1 MKTALCIPTLNAGA
15 DAAILAAAIASQTL
29 QPDTFLVIDSGSD
42 DGTVETFRRAGA
54 RIHSINGREFNHGGT
69 RQVGV
74 DMVSDADLIIF
85 LTQDAVPADQ
95 HAFERLNEG
104 FNDPGVGVAFGRQL
118 PRLGA
123 GHTEAHAR
131 LFNYPDASRVTTF
144 GDRAAMGIKTVFL
157 SNSFAA
163 YRRTDLLAVGGF
175 PSHLI
180 MGEDTYVAA
189 KMLLAGSNVAYC
201 AEATVFH
208 SHDYSL
214 MEEFRRY
221 FASDGPAWPFERQA
235 LIKLRTIAGDG
246 EFGRELV
253 SLRDELLFHDAR
265 WDAVPVRAMRERQV
279 RQLVQAGTFQAKL
292 SPGALVDVEYLVQ
305 LLQLANG
312 ERHSS
317 LRIPNTLAAL
327 DELRRLELLSAEA
340 HSALRSAYQLF
351 RRLIDA
357 LRLLRGGADDLT
369 LPSQSSE
376 SFANLAR
383 HLGLDA
389 DQLMRQI
396 DEQSAAVRTWTT
408 RLGWPI
414 VPA

>member
-54 RIHSINGREFNHGGT
+54 RIHSINRREFNHGGT

-144 GDRAAMGIKTVFL
+144 DDRTAMGIKTVFL

-175 PSHLI
+175 PSNLI

-189 KMLLAGSNVAYC
+189 KMLLAGKKVAYC

-221 FASDGPAWPFERQA
+221 FDAGVLHAREPWIRDHFGGAENEGLRFVDSELRYLLARNPF
-235 LIKLRTIAGDG
+235 LIPSAVLRTLFKFVGFRLGLQEERLPIA
-246 EFGRELV
+246 V
-253 SLRDELLFHDAR
+253 
-265 WDAVPVRAMRERQV
+265 
-279 RQLVQAGTFQAKL
+279 K
-292 SPGALVDVEYLVQ
+292 
-305 LLQLANG
+305 
-312 ERHSS
+312 
-317 LRIPNTLAAL
+317 
-327 DELRRLELLSAEA
+327 RRLSM
-340 HSALRSAYQLF
+340 LRAYWT
-351 RRLIDA
+351 D
-357 LRLLRGGADDLT
+357 
-369 LPSQSSE
+369 PV
-376 SFANLAR
+376 
-383 HLGLDA
+383 
-389 DQLMRQI
+389 
-396 DEQSAAVRTWTT
+396 AVGNRAS
-408 RLGWPI
+408 GQ
-414 VPA
+414 